1 MKKQLL
7 IAAVAASMTSVA
19 MADVA
24 ISGAAKFNVKDSVST
39 YSTDLNVVG
48 KAGATTATYKL
59 KMSATGFETETATV
73 STSTNGLNIK
83 AGAWKSGANDLDHE
97 SAAAV
102 ARYTVST
109 EMGGMKVAV
118 TDDSNGA
125 DVTLSGTIAG
135 VKISHTDRSDDT
147 NETTVSTT
155 MGGVSVSLNREEDAS
170 GNENTATSVSTSMDG
185 ISVKYVNI
193 ETDNGTVCDGY
204 VGKFTLTAGQDASAF
219 GISTSAGGNK
229 VTLKRTEIAGTSNNK
244 FIVTRPLNG
253 ATFEAT
259 YDDNAESLDLE
270 LAVKF

>member
-7 IAAVAASMTSVA
+7 IAAVAATMATAS
-19 MADVA
+19 MADVS
-24 ISGAAKFNVKDSVST
+24 ITGAAKFNVTDSVTS

-59 KMSATGFETETATV
+59 KVTNEGIETETATV

-83 AGAWKSGANDLDHE
+83 AGTWKSGSNELDQE
-97 SAAAV
+97 GATV

-109 EMGGMKVAV
+109 EVGGMKLSV

-125 DVTLSGTIAG
+125 DVTISGTIAG

-147 NETTVSTT
+147 NETTVGAT

-170 GNENTATSVSTSMDG
+170 GNENTATTVSGSMDG

-193 ETDNGTVCDGY
+193 ETDNGTVSDGY
-204 VGKFTLTAGQDASAF
+204 VGKFTLAAGEDASAV

-229 VTLKRTEIAGTSNNK
+229 VTLKRTDIAGVSNNK

-259 YDDNAESLDLE
+259 YNDNAESLDLE

>member
-73 STSTNGLNIK
+73 STSTNGLSIK
-83 AGAWKSGANDLDHE
+83 AGAWKSGANELDQE
-97 SAAAV
+97 STAAV
-102 ARYTVST
+102 ARYSVSST
-109 EMGGMKVAV
+109 MGGVKVAI
-118 TDDSNGA
+118 TDDSKGA
-125 DVTLSGTIAG
+125 DLTVAGSVAG
-135 VKISHTDRSDDT
+135 VALSYTDRSDESTEISAKASMSGVDVAFNKEEDAAGNT
-147 NETTVSTT
+147 NTATTVSTS
-155 MGGVSVSLNREEDAS
+155 MS
-170 GNENTATSVSTSMDG
+170 GITLKYVDINSDTTTATDG
-185 ISVKYVNI
+185 YV
-193 ETDNGTVCDGY
+193 TNGTV
-204 VGKFTLTAGQDASAF
+204 TDASAF
-219 GISTSAGGNK
+219 GISTTVGGNT
-229 VTLKRTEIAGTSNNK
+229 VTLKKTDIDGTTNNK
-244 FIVTRPLNG
+244 FVLTRALNG

-259 YDDNAESLDLE
+259 YDDNADSLDLE

>member
-19 MADVA
+19 MADVS
-24 ISGAAKFNVKDSVST
+24 ISGAAKFNVKDSVAS

-48 KAGATTATYKL
+48 KAGDTTATYKL
-59 KMSATGFETETATV
+59 KMTAAGFETETATV
-73 STSTNGLNIK
+73 STSTNGLSIK
-83 AGAWKSGANDLDHE
+83 AGAWKSGANELDQE
-97 SAAAV
+97 SGSAV
-102 ARYTVST
+102 ARYTVSS
-109 EMGGMKVAV
+109 EMGGIKVAV

-125 DVTLSGTIAG
+125 DLTVSGTLAG
-135 VKISHTDRSDDT
+135 VSISHTDRSDDT
-147 NETTVSTT
+147 SETTLGAT

-170 GNENTATSVSTSMDG
+170 GNENTATTVSTTMDG
-185 ISVKYVNI
+185 VSVKYVNI
-193 ETDNGTVCDGY
+193 ETDAGTVSDGY

-219 GISTSAGGNK
+219 GISTSVAGNK
-229 VTLKRTEIAGTSNNK
+229 VTLKRTDVAGTTNNK
-244 FIVTRPLNG
+244 FVVTRPLNG